1 MICPNYFQS
10 KIYSLQA
17 VINQSCM
24 KPYIFKSLGGGRE
37 QKRQIYWNALLQEAS
52 CETGEVCIQ
61 RRIWSSLLT
70 VFASFLTQRL
80 NFLKIIFKLKKLN
93 PLNVAK
99 NTLTHEATKK
109 QTLCMRSSFSK
120 ETEQVRLHQLLKQ
133 FKKINLSLP

>member
-10 KIYSLQA
+10 KIHSLQA

-24 KPYIFKSLGGGRE
+24 KSYTFKSFGGGE

-52 CETGEVCIQ
+52 RETGEFYIQ

-109 QTLCMRSSFSK
+109 QTLRMRSSFSK
-120 ETEQVRLHQLLKQ
+120 ETEQVRLHQFLKQ